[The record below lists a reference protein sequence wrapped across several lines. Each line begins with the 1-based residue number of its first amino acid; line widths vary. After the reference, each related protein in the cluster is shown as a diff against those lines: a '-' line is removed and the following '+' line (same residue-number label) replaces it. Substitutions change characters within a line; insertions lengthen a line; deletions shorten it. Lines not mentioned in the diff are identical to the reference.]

1 MPGRVPRTPREGC
14 PYSNRDV
21 VGAVPYSPDS
31 IRRADHS
38 DQSRGANGVILPP
51 AFQNAFAPGQ
61 ARYAERIIATS
72 REGPMV

>member
-21 VGAVPYSPDS
+21 VGAVPYSPNS

-38 DQSRGANGVILPP
+38 DQSRGANGVISLP
-51 AFQNAFAPGQ
+51 AFQNELFPGT
-61 ARYAERIIATS
+61 A
-72 REGPMV
+72 GPGTAG

>member
-21 VGAVPYSPDS
+21 VGAVPYSEEMLVP

-38 DQSRGANGVILPP
+38 DQSGGFTRVPISNIH
-51 AFQNAFAPGQ
+51 Q
-61 ARYAERIIATS
+61 ARICP
-72 REGPMV
+72 GPSPANSIRRA